1 MESSKQRGAPTKY
14 KPEYAEEA
22 RKYCLL
28 KGATDA
34 ELADHFEVAE
44 STIKEW
50 YKKHPEFSASVKAGK
65 AGADMN
71 VAEGFY
77 KRATGYEYTETTFEK
92 VDDKKVLEL
101 TPDALITV
109 DAYKKKIVTKH
120 LPADAGAALN
130 WLKNRQPDNWRDK
143 VEVAHSGKVE
153 TNDLSNLSDA
163 QLKQLLLDLETKAN
177 RGNTES

>member
-1 MESSKQRGAPTKY
+1 MSQKKRGAPTKY

-22 RKYCLL
+22 RKFCLL

-34 ELADHFEVAE
+34 ELADHFSVAE
-44 STIKEW
+44 TTIKDW
-50 YKKHPEFSASVKAGK
+50 YKRHTEFLTSVKAGK

-77 KRATGYEYTETTFEK
+77 RRATGYEYNETTFEK
-92 VDDKKVLEL
+92 VDDKKVLEVMS
-101 TPDALITV
+101 DALIMV

-130 WLKNRQPDNWRDK
+130 WLKNRQPENWRDK
-143 VEVAHSGKVE
+143 VEVTHSGKIE

-163 QLKQLLLDLETKAN
+163 QLNQLLDELQTKAN
-177 RGNTES
+177 RDTTQP

>member
-1 MESSKQRGAPTKY
+1 MEPSKRGAPTKY

-34 ELADHFEVAE
+34 ELGEYFGVAE

-65 AGADMN
+65 SGADMN

-92 VDDKKVLEL
+92 VDDKRVLEM

-120 LPADAGAALN
+120 LPPDAGAALN
-130 WLKNRQPDNWRDK
+130 WLKNRQPEDWRDK
-143 VEVAHSGKVE
+143 VEVAHSGKID
-153 TNDLSNLSDA
+153 TNDLSNLSEA
-163 QLKQLLLDLETKAN
+163 QLNQLLTELETKTN
-177 RGNTES
+177 RDNAQP